1 VTRGEGG
8 AIGDALS
15 WPVEL
20 GTLEQMV
27 NQCGPGGVREFL
39 PASYGQ
45 VTGRG
50 LVTDDT

>member
-1 VTRGEGG
+1 MTRGEGG